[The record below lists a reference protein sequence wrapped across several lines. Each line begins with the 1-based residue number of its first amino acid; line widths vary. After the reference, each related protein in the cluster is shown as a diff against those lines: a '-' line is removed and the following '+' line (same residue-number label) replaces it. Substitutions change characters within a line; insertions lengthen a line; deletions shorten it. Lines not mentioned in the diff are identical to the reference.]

1 MLCDSFDTLEAV
13 AAAMPRERWVL
24 IGGLMVHCHAREA
37 GVAHARPTHDADL
50 VVEIRVSSYGE
61 AARAVQSIGFDLQ
74 EPLDVRAPVHRFAR
88 AYGAVIDLMVA
99 GRVSRPPVYRGR
111 RVVEVPV
118 SASAMKRTTGYTI
131 PTGTRIRLPDLPA
144 ALALKSWAKFLPGA
158 SRERHLQD
166 AVTLLVCTDR
176 QEVALSRSMRSVV
189 RRLLAKIATDEV
201 A

>member
-1 MLCDSFDTLEAV
+1 MKARLRRM
-13 AAAMPRERWVL
+13 AARQ
-24 IGGLMVHCHAREA
+24 I
-37 GVAHARPTHDADL
+37 AHA
-50 VVEIRVSSYGE
+50 SG
-61 AARAVQSIGFDLQ
+61 G
-74 EPLDVRAPVHRFAR
+74 
-88 AYGAVIDLMVA
+88 
-99 GRVSRPPVYRGR
+99 
-111 RVVEVPV
+111 
-118 SASAMKRTTGYTI
+118 
-131 PTGTRIRLPDLPA
+131 RLPDLPA

>member
-1 MLCDSFDTLEAV
+1 MWNEGGN
-13 AAAMPRERWVL
+13 AALDLLTSGATAELGGSERSRL
-24 IGGLMVHCHAREA
+24 KARLRRMA
-37 GVAHARPTHDADL
+37 ARQIAHA
-50 VVEIRVSSYGE
+50 SG
-61 AARAVQSIGFDLQ
+61 G
-74 EPLDVRAPVHRFAR
+74 
-88 AYGAVIDLMVA
+88 
-99 GRVSRPPVYRGR
+99 
-111 RVVEVPV
+111 
-118 SASAMKRTTGYTI
+118 
-131 PTGTRIRLPDLPA
+131 RLPDLPA

>member
-1 MLCDSFDTLEAV
+1 MCDCGVVAEAGDDVDVPRDGIAQDDV
-13 AAAMPRERWVL
+13 AARGRMWN
-24 IGGLMVHCHAREA
+24 EA
-37 GVAHARPTHDADL
+37 GRNAALDLLTSGATAELRGSERSRLKARLRRMAARQIAHA
-50 VVEIRVSSYGE
+50 SG
-61 AARAVQSIGFDLQ
+61 G
-74 EPLDVRAPVHRFAR
+74 
-88 AYGAVIDLMVA
+88 
-99 GRVSRPPVYRGR
+99 
-111 RVVEVPV
+111 
-118 SASAMKRTTGYTI
+118 
-131 PTGTRIRLPDLPA
+131 RLPDLPA

>member
-50 VVEIRVSSYGE
+50 MVESRVSSYGE

>member
-1 MLCDSFDTLEAV
+1 MLGDSFDTLEAV

-24 IGGLMVHCHAREA
+24 IGGPTVHCHAREA
-37 GVAHARPTHDADL
+37 RVAHARPTHDADL

-61 AARAVQSIGFDLQ
+61 APRAVQSIGFDLQ
-74 EPLDVRAPVHRFAR
+74 ETLDVRAPVHRFVR
-88 AYGAVIDLMVA
+88 ADGAVIDLMVA
-99 GRVSRPPVYRGR
+99 DRESRPPVYRGR
-111 RVVEVPV
+111 QVVDVPV
-118 SASAMKRTTGYTI
+118 SASAMKRTTDHTL
-131 PTGTRIRLPDLPA
+131 PTGTRVRLPDLPA
-144 ALALKSWAKFLPGA
+144 ALTLESWAYFLPGA

-176 QEVALSRSMRSVV
+176 QEVALSRSMRAVV